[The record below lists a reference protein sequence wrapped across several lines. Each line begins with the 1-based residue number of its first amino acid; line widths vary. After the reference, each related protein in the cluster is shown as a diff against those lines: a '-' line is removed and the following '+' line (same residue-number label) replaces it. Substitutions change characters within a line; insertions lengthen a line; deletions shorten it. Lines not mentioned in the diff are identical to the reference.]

1 MTDLQQYPDGP
12 GFRKDCAASR
22 DGARAAAPAK
32 ATQEAVLLNL
42 VASAGA
48 AGVTYQE
55 AAEALG
61 DAIRPDVIRAR
72 LSCLKKAKKVVK
84 LPFRRMGGFRV
95 AVSPYA
101 LPQFAPPDDNPQG
114 SLAIG

>member
-1 MTDLQQYPDGP
+1 MIELQDYPDGP
-12 GFRKDCAASR
+12 GFRKDCEASR

-32 ATQEAVLLNL
+32 ATQEAIILKL
-42 VASAGA
+42 VTDAGA
-48 AGVTYQE
+48 KGLTYQE

-84 LPFRRMGGFRV
+84 LPFRRMGGYRV

-101 LPQFAPPDDNPQG
+101 LPQFAPPIDSPQG

>member
-1 MTDLQQYPDGP
+1 MMEDDYPKGP
-12 GFRKDCAASR
+12 GFVKGCEASR

-32 ATQEAVLLNL
+32 ATQEAVILKLLS
-42 VASAGA
+42 SAGA

-55 AAEALG
+55 AAEAIG

-84 LPFRRMGGFRV
+84 LPVRRMGGYRV
-95 AVSPYA
+95 SVSAYA
-101 LPQFAPPDDNPQG
+101 LPQYAPAVDDPQG
-114 SLAIG
+114 GLTLG